1 MAWDFSTEPEFEEK
15 LEWMRGFVREEV
27 FPLETLDL
35 TYDQVRVVIR
45 PLQEQV
51 KAQGLWAAHLPPA
64 LGGMGFGQVRLGLM
78 HEILGQSP
86 LAPVVFG
93 NNAPDSGNAELLA
106 VGIEATGDESQRE
119 RWLQPLLD
127 GELRSAFS
135 MTEPHTA
142 GSDPTLLTTSAVRDG
157 DEWVINGHKWFTTN
171 GSVADFLIVMAVT
184 NPDVH
189 PYQGSSMIIVPVG
202 TPGVDIVRDVAT
214 MEDPHTS
221 LRSVREPRRDRLP
234 RRAGAGGEPDRPGG
248 LGVRV
253 GAAPARPGPDPPL
266 HALARPVPAS
276 LRHAVR
282 ARRVHATRTGRC
294 WRRSRPS
301 RTGSPI
307 PWPRCRPPA

>member
-45 PLQEQV
+45 PLQERV
-51 KAQGLWAAHLPPA
+51 KAEGLWAAHLPPA

-106 VGIEATGDESQRE
+106 VGIEMSGDESQRE

-135 MTEPHTA
+135 MTEPDTA
-142 GSDPTLLTTSAVRDG
+142 GSDPTLLRTSAMRDG
-157 DEWVINGHKWFTTN
+157 DEWVINGHKWFTSN

-189 PYQGSSMIIVPVG
+189 PYRG
-202 TPGVDIVRDVAT
+202 
-214 MEDPHTS
+214 
-221 LRSVREPRRDRLP
+221 
-234 RRAGAGGEPDRPGG
+234 RP
-248 LGVRV
+248 
-253 GAAPARPGPDPPL
+253 
-266 HALARPVPAS
+266 
-276 LRHAVR
+276 
-282 ARRVHATRTGRC
+282 
-294 WRRSRPS
+294 
-301 RTGSPI
+301 
-307 PWPRCRPPA
+307 